1 MMVRRGILQK
11 KPPGLMLTSL
21 LDMFTIIL
29 IFLIVSF
36 DAENYDFKL
45 NPDLKLPE
53 STTRSILKPA
63 VNIEITKN
71 AVILEKQ
78 PILKLSNGRAPKAY
92 YDSQE
97 IPPLVAKLQAEF
109 ELRFGDSPVSQEPVM
124 AGDNELDSREPIVVV
139 QADKGLDYETLYLVL
154 RSAAMAGFFKYR
166 LATLRI

>member
-1 MMVRRGILQK
+1 MMAKRILPK

-78 PILKLSNGRAPKAY
+78 PIIRLTDRRAPQAY
-92 YDSQE
+92 YDAQE
-97 IPPLVAKLQAEF
+97 ITPLVARLKTEF
-109 ELRFGDSPVSQEPVM
+109 ELRFGDTPVSQEPVM
-124 AGDNELDSREPIVVV
+124 AGDNELDSMEPIVVV

-166 LATLRI
+166 LATLRK

>member
-11 KPPGLMLTSL
+11 KPPALMLTSL

-63 VNIEITKN
+63 VNIEITKE
-71 AVILEKQ
+71 AVILEKK
-78 PILKLSNGRAPKAY
+78 PVIKLTNRRAPQPY
-92 YDSQE
+92 YDAQE
-97 IPPLVAKLQAEF
+97 ITPLVTLLQAEF
-109 ELRFGDSPVSQEPVM
+109 ELRFGDAPVTQEPVM
-124 AGDNELDSREPIVVV
+124 AGDDELDSREPIVVV
-139 QADKGLDYETLYLVL
+139 QADKDLDYETLYLVL
-154 RSAAMAGFFKYR
+154 RSAAMAGFYKYR